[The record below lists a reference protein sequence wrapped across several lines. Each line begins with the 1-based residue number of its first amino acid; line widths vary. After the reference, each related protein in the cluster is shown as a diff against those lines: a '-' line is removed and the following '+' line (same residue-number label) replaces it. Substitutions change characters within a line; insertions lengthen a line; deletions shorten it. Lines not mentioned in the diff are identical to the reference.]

1 MHPAGRT
8 FCRPSFY
15 ALRGNGEGDKKLEV
29 EGVNRSKED
38 CCAVRAFFH
47 LVRPGKVE
55 KKWHNPSNIEQR
67 LLCGTWFDGDQS
79 RDDPS
84 VGVGGPAP
92 HRVLPLPAAG
102 SAEAVTGEG
111 KNVQR
116 AVVKAPEAK
125 R

>member
-1 MHPAGRT
+1 M
-8 FCRPSFY
+8 
-15 ALRGNGEGDKKLEV
+15 GEGQPLKRRLLCD
-29 EGVNRSKED
+29 
-38 CCAVRAFFH
+38 AFFH
-47 LVRPGKVE
+47 LLGKVE
-55 KKWHNPSNIEQR
+55 KKLHNPSNIEQR

-111 KNVQR
+111 ENVQR
-116 AVVKAPEAK
+116 AVVKAPETK
-125 R
+125 RCI